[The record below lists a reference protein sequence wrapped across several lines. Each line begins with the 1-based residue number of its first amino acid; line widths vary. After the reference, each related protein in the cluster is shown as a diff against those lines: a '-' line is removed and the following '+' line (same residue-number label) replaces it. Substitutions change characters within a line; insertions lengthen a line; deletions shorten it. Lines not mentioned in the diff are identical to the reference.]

1 MTKTRISVVAIALSF
16 AAAVF
21 CFGAAKTTAPAAS
34 PAAAKTAKA
43 MAPKKEAATMAAP
56 MSPQMGTWKLNEAK
70 SKLVPGMGK
79 NMTVVYAGQKDKVK
93 VTVEGVDK
101 DGKPTHSVWV
111 GKFDGKAYPV
121 KGNLPY
127 NSVAYKMVND
137 RTNDI
142 TTMKDG
148 KMVWSGKIEVSK
160 DGKSRTV
167 TINGT
172 GADGKKFKGKAV
184 YDKS

>member
-1 MTKTRISVVAIALSF
+1 MMKTKIAVVAVALSF
-16 AAAVF
+16 VAAAA
-21 CFGAAKTTAPAAS
+21 CFAANPH
-34 PAAAKTAKA
+34 
-43 MAPKKEAATMAAP
+43 
-56 MSPQMGTWKLNEAK
+56 MGTWKLNEAK
-70 SKLVPGMGK
+70 SKLHPGMGK
-79 NMTVVYAGQKDKVK
+79 NSTVTYTEQGDKIK
-93 VTVEGVDK
+93 VAVDGVDK

-127 NSVAYKMVND
+127 NSVAYKVVND

-142 TTMKDG
+142 TAMKDG
-148 KMVWSGKIEVSK
+148 KIGWSGRIEVSA

-172 GADGKKFKGKAV
+172 DANGKKFKAKAV
-184 YDKS
+184 YDKA